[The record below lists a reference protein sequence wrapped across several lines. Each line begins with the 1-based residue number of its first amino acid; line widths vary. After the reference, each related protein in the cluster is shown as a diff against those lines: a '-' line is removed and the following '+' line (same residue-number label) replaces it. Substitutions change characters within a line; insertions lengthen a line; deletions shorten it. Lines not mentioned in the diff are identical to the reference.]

1 MSYAYR
7 IYFLISVAAEPQH
20 MRKRKIHLK
29 VEGSRHSLP
38 ASSPLASQEF
48 RGRVEIAIN
57 HMAAQDIR
65 RSLVLLTPMQVTGPV
80 IQSQSDNQ
88 DGSHEFSWASLL
100 KVVLAS

>member
-1 MSYAYR
+1 
-7 IYFLISVAAEPQH
+7 
-20 MRKRKIHLK
+20 
-29 VEGSRHSLP
+29 
-38 ASSPLASQEF
+38 
-48 RGRVEIAIN
+48 
-57 HMAAQDIR
+57 MAAQDIR